1 MARTRKS
8 KERDLQVK
16 DIMTQDPVCCTV
28 ETSLKE
34 VAQLMV
40 EHDCGEIPVVDS
52 TETMKPIGVITDRDI
67 TCRTVAQGKN
77 PLEMTVR
84 ECMSSP
90 SVIVAAEASL
100 GTCCETMEASLVR
113 RIPVVDETGRCC
125 GIVSQAD
132 IAKNAAKED
141 TAQVVKRLS
150 QPTVAPSQAM

>member
-1 MARTRKS
+1 MPRTRKS
-8 KERDLQVK
+8 KERELQVK
-16 DIMTQDPVCCTV
+16 DIMTPDPVCCTS
-28 ETSLKE
+28 ETTLQE
-34 VAQLMV
+34 AARLMV
-40 EHDCGEIPVVDS
+40 KHDCGEIPVVDS

-90 SVIVAAEASL
+90 SVIVALEASL
-100 GTCCETMEASLVR
+100 ETCCKTMEASLVR

-141 TAQVVKRLS
+141 TAEVVKQLS
-150 QPTVAPSQAM
+150 QPTLSRSHVM